1 MRFMGGYS
9 LGFGSAGFFEGKY
22 PDNHNAFAFMGAF
35 VVIGGGLPAS
45 MVGGFLGDKLEPKIG
60 GIKAYISGIG
70 AACAYPFILITYG
83 F

>member
-1 MRFMGGYS
+1 
-9 LGFGSAGFFEGKY
+9 
-22 PDNHNAFAFMGAF
+22 MGAF